1 VSVAGAADG
10 NRALLAA
17 REVGRRFGRRTALAP
32 TTLEVTAGES
42 VALVGPNGA
51 GKSTLL
57 SILAG
62 ALPPTTGE
70 VVRSARSIGWAPQ
83 RPAHYGRLSARENVE
98 LFAALAGLASP
109 GVEAGR
115 LLEVVELDDEAPAA
129 ELSAGNQQRLN
140 LALALLGEPD
150 VLLLDEPTAPLDPTG
165 RARLWEVAAATRDRG
180 GAVVFA
186 TQRAEEVERAA
197 ERVVALLAGRVVFD
211 GAARDYAAAVA

>member
-17 REVGRRFGRRTALAP
+17 HEVGRRFGRRTALAP
-32 TTLEVTAGES
+32 TTLHVGAGDV

-62 ALPPTTGE
+62 ALPPSTGE
-70 VVRSARSIGWAPQ
+70 VVRHTRSVGWAPQ
-83 RPAHYGRLSARENVE
+83 ASAHYGRLTARENVE
-98 LFAALAGLASP
+98 LFAGLAGLASP
-109 GVEAGR
+109 RDAAGR
-115 LLEVVELDDEAPAA
+115 LLRLVELEDEALAA

-140 LALALLGEPD
+140 LALALLDEPD
-150 VLLLDEPTAPLDPTG
+150 VLLLDEPTASLDQAG
-165 RARLWEVAAATRDRG
+165 RARLWDVAAGTRDRG

-186 TQRAEEVERAA
+186 TQSTEEVERMAD
-197 ERVVALLAGRVVFD
+197 RVVALLAGRVVFD
-211 GAARDYAAAVA
+211 GAAHDYAAALA